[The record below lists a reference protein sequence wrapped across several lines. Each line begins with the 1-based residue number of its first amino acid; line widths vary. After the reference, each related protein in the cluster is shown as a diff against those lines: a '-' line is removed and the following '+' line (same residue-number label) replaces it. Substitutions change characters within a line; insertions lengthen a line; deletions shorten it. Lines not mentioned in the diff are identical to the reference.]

1 MIVCEYLRDF
11 SDRME
16 GTEAGMVLALTTP
29 ACHTDGTYEP
39 IICTKKTIKVTRS
52 EQRRILEEQNVRH
65 MRALL
70 SSQRPKRST
79 IQCPLYKCSECPN
92 GFKID
97 ENGCKTCDCMSKNE
111 DRQPQRNPENLRL
124 VRVNEGVEQLDVKS
138 LIKYLRQNILAQSEN
153 SEANYMAEILS
164 RKLVNQVV
172 QERSAKVIDVNQF
185 GAQRLEGGEKTMTI
199 KRQHSAIQPNEDVLV
214 SVTLDECYCVDGFGT
229 EIPRS
234 RGTNITTNSCIQ

>member
-1 MIVCEYLRDF
+1 
-11 SDRME
+11 ME
-16 GTEAGMVLALTTP
+16 GTEAGMVLALPTP

-79 IQCPLYKCSECPN
+79 VQCPLYKCSACPH
-92 GFKID
+92 GFKTD
-97 ENGCKTCDCMSKNE
+97 DNGCKICDCIPEFE
-111 DRQPQRNPENLRL
+111 DQRPQRNTENLRL
-124 VRVNEGVEQLDVKS
+124 VRVDEGGEQLDVKS

-185 GAQRLEGGEKTMTI
+185 GAQTLDAGEKTVTL
-199 KRQHSAIQPNEDVLV
+199 KRQHSAMQPIEDLLV

-234 RGTNITTNSCIQ
+234 RGTNVTTNSCNE

>member
-1 MIVCEYLRDF
+1 MCEYLRDF

-16 GTEAGMVLALTTP
+16 GTEAGMVLALPTP

-39 IICTKKTIKVTRS
+39 IICTKNTIKVTRT

-70 SSQRPKRST
+70 SSQRSKRST
-79 IQCPLYKCSECPN
+79 VQCPLYKCSACPY
-92 GFKID
+92 GFKTD
-97 ENGCKTCDCMSKNE
+97 DNGCKTCDCMAEGK
-111 DRQPQRNPENLRL
+111 DRHPLSNAENLRL
-124 VRVNEGVEQLDVKS
+124 VRVDEGGEQLDVKS
-138 LIKYLRQNILAQSEN
+138 LIKYLRKNIQAQSEN

-185 GAQRLEGGEKTMTI
+185 GAQSLEGGEKTVTL
-199 KRQHSAIQPNEDVLV
+199 KRQHTADQPIGDVLV
-214 SVTLDECYCVDGFGT
+214 SVTIDECYCVDGFGT

-234 RGTNITTNSCIQ
+234 RGANVTTNSCIE

>member
-1 MIVCEYLRDF
+1 MCEYLRDF

-16 GTEAGMVLALTTP
+16 GTEAGMVLALPTP
-29 ACHTDGTYEP
+29 ACQTDGTYEP

-79 IQCPLYKCSECPN
+79 VQCPTYKCSTCQH
-92 GFKID
+92 GFKVD
-97 ENGCKTCDCMSKNE
+97 DNGCQICDCISE
-111 DRQPQRNPENLRL
+111 VEHRQPQRNAENLRL
-124 VRVNEGVEQLDVKS
+124 VRVDEGVEQLDVKS

-172 QERSAKVIDVNQF
+172 QERSAKVIDVNQIE
-185 GAQRLEGGEKTMTI
+185 AQRLEGGEKTVTM
-199 KRQHSAIQPNEDVLV
+199 KRQHSSVQPNEDVLV
-214 SVTLDECYCVDGFGT
+214 SVILDECYCVDGFGT

-234 RGTNITTNSCIQ
+234 RGANVTTNSCIQ